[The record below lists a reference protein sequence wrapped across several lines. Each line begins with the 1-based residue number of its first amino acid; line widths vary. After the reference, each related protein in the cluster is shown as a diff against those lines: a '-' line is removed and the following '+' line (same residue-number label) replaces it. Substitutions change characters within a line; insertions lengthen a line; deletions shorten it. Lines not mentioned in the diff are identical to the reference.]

1 MFAEALTMG
10 VQKKPE
16 AQQEYLQTIISENR
30 SLDRTIFYF
39 LLRALQVIETI
50 SNKENSKR

>member
-16 AQQEYLQTIISENR
+16 AQQEYLQTIISESER
-30 SLDRTIFYF
+30 LKGPK
-39 LLRALQVIETI
+39 RAHPIL
-50 SNKENSKR
+50 